1 MRLKKYRILLVSF
14 LFLLL
19 YLPCLFAKE
28 TKEISNNVLLE
39 KIEMQN
45 RYMEKRFEMIEK
57 RFEMIDKRF
66 EMIDK
71 RFERVDKRFERVDK
85 RFEELIANM
94 NARFERV
101 DKRFEELIAN
111 MNARFERVDKRFEEM
126 NTRMDKRFKEMNTR
140 MDKRFAEMMHYM
152 DKRFERA
159 ETDLDFL
166 KLLYVTLLTFT
177 IGAPLI
183 IDWRRRKREK
193 ENMEKLN
200 IIIATLQE
208 LAKDDEK
215 LRSIMKKMDPMC
227 LIYSKELLDN

>member
-1 MRLKKYRILLVSF
+1 
-14 LFLLL
+14 
-19 YLPCLFAKE
+19 
-28 TKEISNNVLLE
+28 
-39 KIEMQN
+39 
-45 RYMEKRFEMIEK
+45 MEKRFEMIEK

-66 EMIDK
+66 E
-71 RFERVDKRFERVDK
+71 RVDK
-85 RFEELIANM
+85 
-94 NARFERV
+94 RFERV

>member
-45 RYMEKRFEMIEK
+45 RYMEKRFEMI
-57 RFEMIDKRF
+57 DKRF

-71 RFERVDKRFERVDK
+71 RFERVDK
-85 RFEELIANM
+85 
-94 NARFERV
+94 RFERV